1 MSALAPLAL
10 AEVEAS
16 AACIAEL
23 QQVMAEGLI
32 RIGQGQQLDLSLGGA
47 SQGRCRSLASG
58 WMRADQVQRP
68 LRYANS
74 GGRVVLHYRAAAP

>member
-32 RIGQGQQLDLSLGGA
+32 RIGHRDNSSISA
-47 SQGRCRSLASG
+47 SAG
-58 WMRADQVQRP
+58 
-68 LRYANS
+68 LRR
-74 GGRVVLHYRAAAP
+74 GVAAHGVGMDARGIRFSNR